1 VLTFREVT
9 LRMGDDLILDR
20 VSFEVPPGSIFTIL
34 GPSGAGK
41 STLLRMACRLFD
53 PDAGEIRLDGRDIR
67 ENDVLALRRRVGFL
81 SQEPVLFGA
90 SVRENLEFA
99 ADPEGRTP
107 LPDAGERLER
117 VGLPAEFADRA
128 PDQLSVGQRQRVA
141 LARALVPEPEVL
153 LLDEATSALDPQSAA
168 GILKLVRELRDR
180 MNLTILFVT
189 HTVAQARRVA
199 DRVLVLAD
207 GRVVETGGPE
217 VFDDPA
223 CAATRALIAA
233 EEEE

>member
-1 VLTFREVT
+1 VLTFTDVT
-9 LRMGDDLILDR
+9 LRRGDTLILDR
-20 VSFEVPPGSIFTIL
+20 ISFEVPAGSIFTIL

-53 PDAGEIRLDGRDIR
+53 PDSGEIRIGDRSIR
-67 ENDVLALRRRVGFL
+67 EVDVLALRRRVGFL
-81 SQEPVLFGA
+81 SQEPVLFGGN
-90 SVRENLEFA
+90 VRENLDFA
-99 ADPEGRTP
+99 AGPEGGAT
-107 LPDAGERLER
+107 LADVGERLEQ
-117 VGLPAEFADRA
+117 VGLPADFADRA

-141 LARALVPEPEVL
+141 LARALVPKPEVL

-168 GILKLVRELRDR
+168 GILKLVRDLRDR
-180 MNLTILFVT
+180 LKLTIVFVT

-199 DRVLVLAD
+199 DHVLVIAG
-207 GRVVETGGPE
+207 GRVVETGGPG

-223 CAATRALIAA
+223 CEATRALVAA

>member
-1 VLTFREVT
+1 MLTFTDVT
-9 LRMGDDLILDR
+9 LRRGDTLILDR
-20 VSFEVPPGSIFTIL
+20 ISFEVPAGSIFTIL

-53 PDAGEIRLDGRDIR
+53 PDSGEIRIGDRSIR
-67 ENDVLALRRRVGFL
+67 ESDVLALRRRVGFL
-81 SQEPVLFGA
+81 SQEPVLFGGN
-90 SVRENLEFA
+90 VRENLDFA
-99 ADPEGRTP
+99 ADPEGGAT
-107 LPDAGERLER
+107 LADVGERLEQ
-117 VGLPAEFADRA
+117 VGLPADFADRA

-141 LARALVPEPEVL
+141 LARALVPKPEVL

-168 GILKLVRELRDR
+168 GILKLVRDLRDR
-180 MNLTILFVT
+180 LKLTIVFVT

-199 DRVLVLAD
+199 DHVLVIAG

-223 CAATRALIAA
+223 CEATRALIAA